1 MPEKLPKKI
10 IYKDEIIEAINN
22 GENVCSIIVRR

>member
-22 GENVCSIIVRR
+22 GEKCLFYNY